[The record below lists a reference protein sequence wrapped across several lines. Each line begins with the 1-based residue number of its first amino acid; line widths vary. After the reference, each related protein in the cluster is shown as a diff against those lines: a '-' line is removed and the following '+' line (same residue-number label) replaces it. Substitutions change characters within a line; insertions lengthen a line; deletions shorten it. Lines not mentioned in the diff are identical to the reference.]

1 MNRLSCLSIVL
12 LLSFFGTAL
21 AADYQQMYE
30 NGLIAELKSDIY
42 SKPYFEQDELPR
54 AAYYE
59 ALVRDKDFDKS
70 LQELIE
76 GFPKI
81 KYKDQI
87 NFKLGVIN
95 FFQRNYA
102 QSEFYLNKVE
112 NTSQFN
118 EYNYWLSR
126 LHYMKQEHKQSS
138 RYATMFLDNCTT
150 QDHKYELSFYMLIE
164 NSISENNFQKAV
176 VLAEELLQNK
186 NSGLNKPY
194 LYYRIGYSY
203 ERLNNLSLSVEN
215 YKQCFELDPYGQ
227 YAAMTEERLFELKK
241 TTHGNFDTSFLYT
254 RRYDKQERNNLKTY
268 KTEPK
273 ALTITERV
281 ESDTITVLSKYFNN
295 GNSNDFYDK
304 SEESYLEAHWLA
316 QQAAIETKLVANQ
329 QNVSGET
336 QNPLDILTPE
346 QDNRI
351 IVTDQDQRL
360 AKDVI
365 PSGNRDKESGG
376 LFPDRPT
383 NREVQNYIYMMN
395 KPIGKYFIQ
404 IGRFTEKE
412 SAIRRTKDLY
422 YFNQTWNIFKDV
434 RGGATTYVIW
444 SQQYDTAESAKKD
457 IALFKSRNIDC
468 FLVTNEQ

>member
-1 MNRLSCLSIVL
+1 MNRLTCLSIVL
-12 LLSFFGTAL
+12 LLSFLGTAL

-30 NGLIAELKSDIY
+30 KGQVAELKSDIY

-59 ALVRDKDFDKS
+59 ALVKDKDFDKS

-76 GFPKI
+76 GFPEI
-81 KYKDQI
+81 EYKDQI

-95 FFQRNYA
+95 FFQRNYSQA
-102 QSEFYLNKVE
+102 EFYFNKVE

-126 LHYMKQEHKQSS
+126 LHYMKQEHNQSS
-138 RYATMFLDNCTT
+138 RYATMFLENCTV

-186 NSGLNKPY
+186 NDGLNKPY

-254 RRYDKQERNNLKTY
+254 RKYDKQEKSNLKTY
-268 KTEPK
+268 KTDAK
-273 ALTITERV
+273 TITVTDRV
-281 ESDTITVLSKYFNN
+281 QSDTITVLSKYFNS
-295 GNSNDFYDK
+295 GDSNSSYDK
-304 SEESYLEAHWLA
+304 SQESYLEAHWLA
-316 QQAAIETKLVANQ
+316 QQAAEQARLAANPQ
-329 QNVSGET
+329 SSSGSA
-336 QNPLDILTPE
+336 QSHLDILTSNQE
-346 QDNRI
+346 NRV
-351 IVTDQDQRL
+351 IVTDQDHNL
-360 AKDVI
+360 AKNV
-365 PSGNRDKESGG
+365 PSQGNRDPQSGD

-383 NREVQNYIYMMN
+383 NREAQNYIYMMN
-395 KPIGKYFIQ
+395 KPVGKYFIQ

-412 SAIRRTKDLY
+412 SAVRRTKDLF
-422 YFNQTWNIFKDV
+422 YFNQTWNIFRDV
-434 RGGATTYVIW
+434 RGGKTTYVIW
-444 SQQYDTAESAKKD
+444 SQPYDSSVEAKKD
-457 IALFKSRNIDC
+457 IALFKSKNIDC
-468 FLVTNEQ
+468 FLVSNE